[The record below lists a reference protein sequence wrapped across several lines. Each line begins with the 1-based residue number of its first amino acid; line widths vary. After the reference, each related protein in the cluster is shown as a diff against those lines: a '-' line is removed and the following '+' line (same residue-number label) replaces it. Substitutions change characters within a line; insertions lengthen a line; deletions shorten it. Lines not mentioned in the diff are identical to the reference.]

1 MAQPVSSAENKE
13 ISRLRERLSSRLDKT
28 RLAAFSGLVA
38 QGDAGRS
45 VLQAALLAEREAN
58 QFTWLAGST
67 YRLLLSEGNESDR
80 QFLTEN
86 FPLGLLPLTSAKGID
101 YAHLEQLLVEEEY
114 KLADIETSRK
124 LCELAGEAAVSRK
137 WLYFSEVP
145 TLPVEDLRTL
155 DQLWRVYSEGRFGFS
170 IQREIWLGAGQVWEQ
185 LWPRIGWK
193 DGNTWT
199 RYPGSFTWNRS
210 APRGHLPLSNQ
221 LRGVRVMD
229 SLMNHPAFVADVSST
244 PSAAIKS

>member
-1 MAQPVSSAENKE
+1 MAQPVSPTENKE
-13 ISRLRERLSSRLDKT
+13 VARLRERLSSRLDKT
-28 RLAAFSGLVA
+28 RLAAFSGLVD
-38 QGDAGRS
+38 QGEAGRL
-45 VLQAALLAEREAN
+45 VLQDALLAERESG

-67 YRLLLSEGNESDR
+67 YRMLVSDESEGAR
-80 QFLTEN
+80 QFVAEN
-86 FPLGLLPLTSAKGID
+86 FPLGLLSLESARGVD
-101 YAHLEQLLVEEEY
+101 YAHLEQLLVEEKY

-137 WLYFSEVP
+137 WIYFSEVP
-145 TLPVEDLRTL
+145 GLPVEDLRTL
-155 DQLWRVYSEGRFGFS
+155 DQLWRVYSEGLFGFS
-170 IQREIWLGAGQVWEQ
+170 VQREIWLGAGRVWEN

-199 RYPGSFTWNRS
+199 RYPGSFTWDRS

-229 SLMNHPAFVADVSST
+229 SLMNHPAFAADASSN
-244 PSAAIKS
+244 S

>member
-1 MAQPVSSAENKE
+1 MAQPVSPTENKE

-28 RLAAFSGLVA
+28 RLTAFSGLVD
-38 QGDAGRS
+38 QGEAGRL
-45 VLQAALLAEREAN
+45 VLQEALLAERESG
-58 QFTWLAGST
+58 QFTWLSGST
-67 YRLLLSEGNESDR
+67 YRMLLAEGGEGSR
-80 QFLTEN
+80 QFLDEN
-86 FPLGLLPLTSAKGID
+86 CPLGLLPLKSAQGVD

-124 LCELAGEAAVSRK
+124 LCELAGEAAVKRK
-137 WLYFSEVP
+137 WVYFSEVP
-145 TLPVEDLRTL
+145 NLPLEDLQTL
-155 DQLWRVYSEGRFGFS
+155 DQLWRVYSEGLFGFS
-170 IQREIWLGAGQVWEQ
+170 VQREIWLGAGRVWEN

-199 RYPGSFTWNRS
+199 RYPGSFTWDRS

-229 SLMNHPAFVADVSST
+229 SLMNHPAFATD
-244 PSAAIKS
+244 AAS